1 MPIVGKYL
9 NDNKTCLKVRFEQN
23 TIYIIKAYKIE
34 KCVYLERNPSFETFF
49 SSV

>member
-23 TIYIIKAYKIE
+23 NIYNKGIPNRKVCLFRKQSI
-34 KCVYLERNPSFETFF
+34 F
-49 SSV
+49 